1 MKLKESATA
10 SFGPWS
16 LTSTDPPMKDP
27 PIDLMKQLL
36 QHARTGEVA
45 VTEVPAP
52 KLLPGC
58 LLVRIA
64 STLVSPGTERASS
77 EFARKNIFQKA
88 KARPDLVSEV
98 LHKVRRDGLLSTVS
112 AVRSRLDRP
121 GAPGYSSSGTIVAVG
136 EGVTDLRVGDRVACA
151 GAGYAVHAE
160 LACVPRLLLAKIPS
174 GSTVSFDEAAFTTVG
189 AVALHGIRT
198 AEAKLGDVVGVVG
211 LGLLGQLT
219 VQTLKA
225 AGCRVLGMDP
235 VPARS
240 HLALR
245 LGADAVST
253 TAAEFRELCL
263 QQSSGHGVD
272 EVLITAE
279 TSSSEPVNL
288 AAELARDRGVIVAVG
303 TVGMDIQRKLYYE
316 KELDFRVSR
325 SYGPGRYDS
334 AYEQK
339 GRDYPIGHV
348 RWTETRNMEAFLQLL
363 ADGKLDVQALIT
375 HRFPID
381 KAGDAYELIKQE
393 SIETSLGVLIT
404 YPEDSEAREDHHRL
418 ELVKPHDPV
427 VRHQMSL
434 AIGLLGAGNFATST
448 LLPAMKRITG
458 VRLVGVCAA
467 SGSHARQAGEKFG
480 FEYCVTDGQ
489 RIMSDPD
496 INAVVIATRHHLHA
510 PQVLA
515 ALKAGKNVFCEKPL
529 CLTKE
534 DLAEIV
540 RTYSG
545 LVRKPLLMVGFNRR
559 FAPMAV
565 RMKSFLDE
573 IHEPLALHY
582 RVNAGPVPGDHWVQ
596 DPEQG
601 GGRVLGEVCHF
612 VDFLS
617 FLVGAAPIE
626 VCANALAHS
635 GQYADDNV
643 VIGLEYPNGSRGTIT
658 YLANGDRSF
667 SKERLEVF
675 GGGTVA
681 VLDDFRR
688 LELVRHGR
696 KQVFRARLRRDKGHR
711 GEWQAFAQAIRSG
724 TEQPISFEDIVAT
737 TLSTLRIV
745 DSRSCGESVV
755 VGSAAF
761 VKANACSVPQRC
773 DS

>member
-1 MKLKESATA
+1 
-10 SFGPWS
+10 
-16 LTSTDPPMKDP
+16 
-27 PIDLMKQLL
+27 MKQLL
-36 QHARTGEVA
+36 QHARSGEIA
-45 VTEVPAP
+45 VSEVPPP

-58 LLVRIA
+58 VLVRIA
-64 STLVSPGTERASS
+64 STLVSAGTERASL

-88 KARPDLVSEV
+88 RARPDLVLEV

-112 AVRSRLDRP
+112 AVRSRLDQP
-121 GAPGYSSSGTIVAVG
+121 GAPGYSSSGTIVGVG
-136 EGVTDLRVGDRVACA
+136 EGVTDVRVGDRVACA

-160 LACVPRLLLAKIPS
+160 LACVPRLLMAKIPS
-174 GSTVSFDEAAFTTVG
+174 GSTVSFEEAAFTTVG

-198 AEAKLGDVVGVVG
+198 AEAKLGDVVGVLG

-245 LGADAVST
+245 LGADGVST
-253 TAAEFRELCL
+253 TSAEFLELCL

-279 TSSSEPVNL
+279 TPSSDPVNL

-303 TVGMDIQRKLYYE
+303 TVGMNIQRKLYYE
-316 KELDFRVSR
+316 KELDFRISR

-381 KAGDAYELIKQE
+381 KAGDAYELITQE
-393 SIETSLGVLIT
+393 SAESSLGVLIT
-404 YPEDSEAREDHHRL
+404 YPEYCEPLHNHPRL
-418 ELVKPHDPV
+418 ELVKADDAV
-427 VRHQMSL
+427 VQGKESL
-434 AIGLLGAGNFATST
+434 AIGLLGAGSFATST
-448 LLPAMKRITG
+448 LLPAMRRIPG

-467 SGSHARQAGEKFG
+467 NGSHARHAGEKFG

-489 RIMSDPD
+489 QIMSDPN

-510 PQVLA
+510 PQVLT
-515 ALKAGKNVFCEKPL
+515 ALKIGKDVFCEKPL
-529 CLTKE
+529 CLTE
-534 DLAEIV
+534 EELAEIV
-540 RTYSG
+540 RTYSD
-545 LVRKPLLMVGFNRR
+545 LARKPLLMVGFNRR

-573 IHEPLALHY
+573 IHEPLALNY
-582 RVNAGPVPGDHWVQ
+582 RVNAGSMPRDHWVQ

-612 VDFLS
+612 VDFLT
-617 FLVGAAPIE
+617 FLRGAAPIE
-626 VCANALAHS
+626 VCANALANS
-635 GQYADDNV
+635 GQYADDNL
-643 VIGLEYPNGSRGTIT
+643 VIGLQYADGSRATIT
-658 YLANGDRSF
+658 YVANGDRSF

-675 GGGTVA
+675 GGGAVA

-688 LELVRHGR
+688 LELIRHGR
-696 KQVFRARLRRDKGHR
+696 KQVFRSRLRQDKGHR
-711 GEWQAFAQAIRSG
+711 GEWQAFAAAVRSG
-724 TEQPISFEDIVAT
+724 GEGPISFADIVST

-745 DSRSCGESVV
+745 DSRSCGQSVV

-761 VKANACSVPQRC
+761 LRANSSSVAQRC